1 MFFVVGSARSG
12 TTLLRLILNTHGG
25 IAVPPESRFIV
36 ELHPED
42 DHEVEVEPLLA
53 ALAAHK
59 RFQAWDLPIDS
70 ARAELEGRRA
80 ASYAEVMEAAYKA
93 YAGARSKTAWG
104 DKTPRYIE
112 HIPLLAHLWP
122 ASRFIHLVR
131 DGRNVAL
138 SYAEVPFGPNNV
150 AHAGELWKR
159 RVTAGL
165 TAGRALGAGRYLEVS
180 YEQLVA
186 DPRSQVADIC
196 DFIGLGFESEMLD
209 YRERSRDEVLPR
221 AAQYNPRLTEG
232 PLAEARSWQEQMP
245 ESSVEIFEAVAGDLL
260 SDLGYPRRYPNPSPR
275 ARAAAAFG
283 RLRML
288 IPRRQRSS
296 KS

>member
-12 TTLLRLILNTHGG
+12 TTLLRLILNAHSE

-36 ELHPED
+36 ELHPEE
-42 DHEVEVEPLLA
+42 DHEVEVEPVLA

-70 ARAELEGRRA
+70 VRAELVGRRV
-80 ASYAEVMEAAYKA
+80 ASYADVMEAAYKA

-112 HIPLLAHLWP
+112 HIPLLARLWP
-122 ASRFIHLVR
+122 ASHFIHLVR

-138 SYAEVPFGPNNV
+138 SYAELPFGPNNV
-150 AHAGELWKR
+150 AHAGALWKR

-165 TAGRALGAGRYLEVS
+165 TAGRALSAGRYLEVS

-186 DPRSQVADIC
+186 DPRSQVAAIC
-196 DFIGLGFESEMLD
+196 GFIGMRFEPEMLD
-209 YRERSRDEVLPR
+209 YGEKSRDEVLSR
-221 AAQYNPRLTEG
+221 AAHYNPRLTEG
-232 PLAEARSWQEQMP
+232 PLAEARAWQEQMP
-245 ESSVEIFEAVAGDLL
+245 ASSVESFEAVAGDLL

-275 ARAAAAFG
+275 ARAGAAYA

-296 KS
+296 KR